1 MTAAAGLLRLA
12 AEQGVE
18 ISRVGDRLRVRP
30 AAAIS
35 PALRECLLA
44 AKGELLRL
52 VPEAAT
58 QEAVA
63 WRLHAMLAQIPESG
77 PIVGILTARDGAWPA
92 DGEHCISCG
101 DSVPAVAP
109 GRGAFGA
116 RMRCDACSEAAA
128 QAVAARRQRS

>member
-18 ISRVGDRLRVRP
+18 ITRVGDRLRVRP
-30 AAAIS
+30 ADAIT
-35 PALRECLLA
+35 PGLRDCLLA
-44 AKGELLRL
+44 AKRELLRI

-63 WRLHAMLAQIPESG
+63 WRVHEMLAQVPDCG
-77 PIVGILTARDGAWPA
+77 PIVGILTVREGAWPA

-101 DSVPAVAP
+101 DPVSAVAP
-109 GRGAFGA
+109 DRWAFGT
-116 RMRCDACSEAAA
+116 RVRCDACCEAAA
-128 QAVAARRQRS
+128 QAVAARRPRP

>member
-1 MTAAAGLLRLA
+1 VTAAAGLLRLA

-44 AKGELLRL
+44 AKGELLRM

-63 WRLHAMLAQIPESG
+63 WRVDAMLAQVPESG
-77 PIVGILTARDGAWPA
+77 PIVGILTARDGAWPD

-101 DSVPAVAP
+101 DSVPAVAL

-116 RMRCDACSEAAA
+116 RMRCDACCEAAG